1 MVVELVASSEGLGY
15 LIVYGRQLF
24 QLDQVMAAVF
34 VVGAIGFAIDR
45 LLDSLESTFKRRRPG
60 AAR

>member
-24 QLDQVMAAVF
+24 QLDQVMAAVL

-45 LLDSLESTFKRRRPG
+45 MLDHIERRARRG
-60 AAR
+60 APA